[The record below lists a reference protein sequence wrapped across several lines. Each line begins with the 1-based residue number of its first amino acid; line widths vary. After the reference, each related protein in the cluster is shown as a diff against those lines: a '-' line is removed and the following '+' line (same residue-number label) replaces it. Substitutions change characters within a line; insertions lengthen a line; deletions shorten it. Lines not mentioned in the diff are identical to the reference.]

1 MSEIFN
7 FENLVVYQRSLV
19 LVEHIYLLSQKF
31 PKEEMYALNSQI
43 RRAAVSVPSNIAE
56 GMSRYSNKEK
66 GHFIE
71 ISYSSLMEVYCQLNI
86 AKRLNYI
93 SDKELIDITE
103 EIKNIARPLSGLRN
117 SLNPKPPTLN
127 PKP

>member
-56 GMSRYSNKEK
+56 GNGRGTRQDYARFLS
-66 GHFIE
+66 
-71 ISYSSLMEVYCQLNI
+71 
-86 AKRLNYI
+86 
-93 SDKELIDITE
+93 
-103 EIKNIARPLSGLRN
+103 IARGSLYETMTQVEIARRQGYIDDISEIESLADSIRRMLNSMISKLS
-117 SLNPKPPTLN
+117 S
-127 PKP
+127 

>member
-66 GHFIE
+66 SHFIE

-103 EIKNIARPLSGLRN
+103 EIKDIARPLSGLRK
-117 SLNPKPPTLN
+117 SLSPNP
-127 PKP
+127 

>member
-66 GHFIE
+66 SHFIE

-117 SLNPKPPTLN
+117 SLHPNP
-127 PKP
+127 

>member
-66 GHFIE
+66 SHFIE

-103 EIKNIARPLSGLRN
+103 EIKDIARPLSGLRK
-117 SLNPKPPTLN
+117 SLHPNP
-127 PKP
+127 

>member
-66 GHFIE
+66 SHFIE

-117 SLNPKPPTLN
+117 SLHPKP
-127 PKP
+127 